1 MKQIL
6 QLFFGIAL
14 LLVFSTAYADDYP
27 INKNIDIKHYAFEIN
42 LSDSSDEISGI
53 ATITID
59 FKQEGVRNFR
69 LDFVNQKADK
79 ENKGMAIDAI
89 MVGGKAIRYTHQN
102 DEIILDLPSP
112 STKNQTLI
120 FTIKYHGVPLDGLR
134 IGKTKLGDRSFF
146 NENWPNRAR
155 HWLPT
160 LDHPSDKATSEFIVK
175 APSRYKV
182 ISNGLLLEES
192 ELGNNV
198 KLTHWKQSI
207 PSSCW
212 LFVIGVA
219 EFAVQYLDPFR
230 GKSIETWVYAKNREA
245 GFYDFQEPSK
255 KVLEFYSQYVG
266 PFAYEKLANIQT
278 PSVNGGM
285 ESSSAIFYGED
296 LVTGKRS
303 ERTRNVI
310 IHEIAHQWFGN
321 SVTETT
327 WDDAWLSEGFAT
339 FFTWLF
345 IEHAYGKEE
354 YTQGIEKAKKTVFDL
369 IAKMPDFSI
378 VSPRTA
384 EKELVITGI
393 TYQKG
398 AWVLHMLRNLMGEAN
413 FKKGIQSYY
422 AKFYISSATT
432 NDFRIEME
440 KASGMD
446 LKIFFRQ
453 WLYQP
458 IIPKIQVKWAFD
470 SVQKKL
476 KINIDQI
483 QKGDVIFNM
492 PLEIAYFK
500 KGSNTPSI
508 LKMNLDK
515 KQNLQ
520 IFNMKEAPEKVEA
533 DPHHVLLCEPIT
545 IKNESL
551 SFNDL
556 SKNKKPLND

>member
-6 QLFFGIAL
+6 YLFLSIS
-14 LLVFSTAYADDYP
+14 LVFHSSTAHADDYP
-27 INKNIDIKHYAFEIN
+27 VNKSIDIKHYAFEIN
-42 LSDSSDEISGI
+42 LSDSNDEIRGI

-59 FKQEGVRNFR
+59 FKEVGVRNFR

-79 ENKGMAIDAI
+79 ENKGMAIDGITIGDQA
-89 MVGGKAIRYTHQN
+89 VRYTHQN

-112 STKNQTLI
+112 STKNQTII

-160 LDHPSDKATSEFIVK
+160 LDHPSDKATSEFKVK
-175 APSRYKV
+175 APSHYKV

-192 ELGNNV
+192 ELDNNM
-198 KLTHWKQSI
+198 KLTHWKQSV

-219 EFAVQYLDPFR
+219 EFAVQYLDPFL
-230 GKSIETWVYAKNREA
+230 GKAIETWVYAKNREA
-245 GFYDFQEPSK
+245 GFYDFQEPTK

-266 PFAYEKLANIQT
+266 PFAYEKLANVQT
-278 PSVNGGM
+278 PSVSGGM

-303 ERTRNVI
+303 ERTRNVV

-339 FFTWLF
+339 FFTLLF
-345 IEHAYGKEE
+345 IENEYGKEE
-354 YTQGIEKAKKTVFDL
+354 YTKGIAKAKKTVLDL
-369 IAKMPDFSI
+369 LVKMPDFSI

-398 AWVLHMLRNLMGEAN
+398 AWVLHMLRDLIGEVN

-422 AKFYISSATT
+422 AKFYTSSATT
-432 NDFRIEME
+432 EDFRIEME

-446 LKIFFRQ
+446 LKIFFKQ
-453 WLYQP
+453 WLFQP
-458 IIPKIQVKWAFD
+458 VIPKIQANWTYDAKA
-470 SVQKKL
+470 KKL
-476 KINIDQI
+476 IITLDQI
-483 QKGDVIFNM
+483 QKGDVIFDM
-492 PLEIAYFK
+492 PIEIAYYK
-500 KGSNTPSI
+500 KGSDAPTL
-508 LKMNLDK
+508 LKMQLNK
-515 KQNLQ
+515 KQHSQTFKL
-520 IFNMKEAPEKVEA
+520 KEAPERLEV
-533 DPHHVLLCEPIT
+533 DPRNVLLCEPTTMSRDAI
-545 IKNESL
+545 
-551 SFNDL
+551 
-556 SKNKKPLND
+556 PRV

>member
-6 QLFFGIAL
+6 YLFFGISL
-14 LLVFSTAYADDYP
+14 IFNGSTAHADDYP
-27 INKNIDIKHYAFEIN
+27 VNKNIDIKHYAFEIN
-42 LSDSSDEISGI
+42 LSDSNDEIRGI

-59 FKQEGVRNFR
+59 FREVGVRNFR

-89 MVGGKAIRYTHQN
+89 TIGDQAVRYTHQN

-112 STKNQTLI
+112 STKNQTII
-120 FTIKYHGVPLDGLR
+120 FTIKYHGVPLDRLR

-160 LDHPSDKATSEFIVK
+160 LDHPSDKATSEFKVK
-175 APSRYKV
+175 APSHYKV

-198 KLTHWKQSI
+198 KLTHWKQSV

-219 EFAVQYLDPFR
+219 EFAVQYLEPFMD
-230 GKSIETWVYAKNREA
+230 KSIETWVYAKNREA
-245 GFYDFQEPSK
+245 GFYDFQEPTK

-303 ERTRNVI
+303 ERTRNVV

-321 SVTETT
+321 SITETT

-339 FFTWLF
+339 FFTLLF
-345 IEHAYGKEE
+345 IENEYGKEE
-354 YTQGIEKAKKTVFDL
+354 YTKGIAKAKKTVLDL
-369 IAKMPDFSI
+369 LVKMPNFSI

-398 AWVLHMLRNLMGEAN
+398 AWVLHMLRDLMGEVN

-422 AKFYISSATT
+422 AKFYVSSATT
-432 NDFRIEME
+432 DDFRIEME

-446 LKIFFRQ
+446 LKIFFNQ
-453 WLYQP
+453 WLFQP
-458 IIPKIQVKWAFD
+458 VIPKLNANWAYD
-470 SVQKKL
+470 AKAKKL
-476 KINIDQI
+476 KITLDQV
-483 QKGDVIFNM
+483 QKGDVIFDM
-492 PLEIAYFK
+492 PIEIAYYK
-500 KGSNTPSI
+500 KGSNAPTH
-508 LKMNLDK
+508 LKIRLNK
-515 KQNLQ
+515 KQNSQTFKL
-520 IFNMKEAPEKVEA
+520 KEAPEKLEV
-533 DPHHVLLCEPIT
+533 DPRNVLLCEPT
-545 IKNESL
+545 SSSREEM
-551 SFNDL
+551 
-556 SKNKKPLND
+556 PRV

>member
-6 QLFFGIAL
+6 YLFFGSSLIFNGL
-14 LLVFSTAYADDYP
+14 TAYADDYP
-27 INKNIDIKHYAFEIN
+27 VNKNIDIKHYAFEIN
-42 LSDSSDEISGI
+42 LSDSNDEIRGI

-59 FKQEGVRNFR
+59 FKEVGVRNFR

-89 MVGGKAIRYTHQN
+89 TVGDQAIHYTHQN

-112 STKNQTLI
+112 STKKQTII

-160 LDHPSDKATSEFIVK
+160 LDHPSDKATSEFKVI
-175 APSRYKV
+175 APTHYKV

-198 KLTHWKQSI
+198 KLTHWKQSV

-219 EFAVQYLDPFR
+219 EFAVQYLEPFM

-245 GFYDFQEPSK
+245 GFYDFQEPTK

-303 ERTRNVI
+303 ERTRNVV

-339 FFTWLF
+339 FFTLLF
-345 IEHAYGKEE
+345 IENEYGKEE
-354 YTQGIEKAKKTVFDL
+354 YTKGIAKAKKTVLDL
-369 IAKMPDFSI
+369 LVKMPDFSI

-398 AWVLHMLRNLMGEAN
+398 AWILHMLRDLMGEVN

-422 AKFYISSATT
+422 AKFYTSSATT
-432 NDFRIEME
+432 DDFRIEME

-446 LKIFFRQ
+446 LKIFFNQ
-453 WLYQP
+453 WLFQP
-458 IIPKIQVKWAFD
+458 TIPKLNVNWTYDAKAKRLRITLDQV
-470 SVQKKL
+470 
-476 KINIDQI
+476 
-483 QKGDVIFNM
+483 QKGDVIFDM
-492 PLEIAYFK
+492 PVEIAYYK
-500 KGSNTPSI
+500 KGSNAPTL
-508 LKMNLDK
+508 LKIRLNK
-515 KQNLQ
+515 KQNSQTFKL
-520 IFNMKEAPEKVEA
+520 KEAPEKLEV
-533 DPHHVLLCEPIT
+533 DPRNVLLFEPTT
-545 IKNESL
+545 ISR
-551 SFNDL
+551 DAI
-556 SKNKKPLND
+556 PRV

>member
-1 MKQIL
+1 MKKFL
-6 QLFFGIAL
+6 YLFFGISL
-14 LLVFSTAYADDYP
+14 LFNGLHARADDYP
-27 INKNIDIKHYAFEIN
+27 VNKNIDIKHYAFEIT
-42 LSDSSDEISGI
+42 LSDSNDEIRGI

-59 FKQEGVRNFR
+59 FKEAGIRNFR

-89 MVGGKAIRYTHQN
+89 TIGDHPILYTHLN
-102 DEIILDLPSP
+102 DEIILNLPSP

-120 FTIKYHGVPLDGLR
+120 FTITYHGVPLDGLR

-160 LDHPSDKATSEFIVK
+160 LDHPSDKATSEFKIK
-175 APSRYKV
+175 APSHYKV

-192 ELGNNV
+192 ELGNSM
-198 KLTHWKQSI
+198 KLTHWKQSV

-219 EFAVQYLDPFR
+219 EFAVQYLDPFM

-245 GFYDFQEPSK
+245 GFYDFKEPTK

-303 ERTRNVI
+303 ERTRNVV

-339 FFTWLF
+339 FFTLLF
-345 IEHAYGKEE
+345 IENEYGKEE
-354 YTQGIEKAKKTVFDL
+354 YDKGIAKAKKTVLDL
-369 IAKMPDFSI
+369 LVKMPDFSI

-398 AWVLHMLRNLMGEAN
+398 AWVLHMLRNLMGESH

-422 AKFYISSATT
+422 AKFYTSSATT
-432 NDFRIEME
+432 DDFRIMME

-446 LKIFFRQ
+446 LKIFFKQ

-458 IIPKIQVKWAFD
+458 IIPKIHANWTYDAKA
-470 SVQKKL
+470 KKL
-476 KINIDQI
+476 KISVEQI
-483 QKGDVIFNM
+483 QKGDVVFDM
-492 PLEIAYFK
+492 PIEIAYYK
-500 KGSNTPSI
+500 KGSNAPSL
-508 LKMNLDK
+508 LKMRLNK
-515 KQNLQ
+515 KQNIQL
-520 IFNMKEAPEKVEA
+520 FLLNEAPEKIEV
-533 DPHHVLLCEPIT
+533 DPRNVLLCEPST
-545 IKNESL
+545 I
-551 SFNDL
+551 
-556 SKNKKPLND
+556 SKDVNLRN

>member
-6 QLFFGIAL
+6 YLFFGIS
-14 LLVFSTAYADDYP
+14 LVFNGSTAHADDYP
-27 INKNIDIKHYAFEIN
+27 VNKNIDIKHYAFEIN
-42 LSDSSDEISGI
+42 LSDSNDEIRGI

-59 FKQEGVRNFR
+59 FKEVGIRNFR

-79 ENKGMAIDAI
+79 ENKGMAIEAI
-89 MVGGKAIRYTHQN
+89 TVGDQAISYTHQN
-102 DEIILDLPSP
+102 DEIILNLPSP
-112 STKNQTLI
+112 STKNQTII

-160 LDHPSDKATSEFIVK
+160 LDHPSDKATSEFKVI
-175 APSRYKV
+175 APSHYKV

-192 ELGNNV
+192 ELGNSM
-198 KLTHWKQSI
+198 KLTHWKQSV

-219 EFAVQYLDPFR
+219 EFAVQYLDPFL

-245 GFYDFQEPSK
+245 GFYDFQEPTK

-303 ERTRNVI
+303 ERTRNVV

-321 SVTETT
+321 SITETT

-339 FFTWLF
+339 FFTLLF
-345 IEHAYGKEE
+345 IENEYGKEE
-354 YTQGIEKAKKTVFDL
+354 YTKGIAKAKKTVLDL
-369 IAKMPDFSI
+369 LVKMPDFSI
-378 VSPRTA
+378 VSPRSA

-398 AWVLHMLRNLMGEAN
+398 AWVLHMLRDLMGEAN

-422 AKFYISSATT
+422 AKFYVSSATT
-432 NDFRIEME
+432 EDFRIEMG

-446 LKIFFRQ
+446 LKIFFNQ
-453 WLYQP
+453 WLFQP
-458 IIPKIQVKWAFD
+458 IIPKIQANWAYD
-470 SVQKKL
+470 AKAKKL
-476 KINIDQI
+476 KITLDQI
-483 QKGDVIFNM
+483 QKGDVIFDM
-492 PLEIAYFK
+492 PIEIAYYK
-500 KGSNTPSI
+500 KGSDAPTL
-508 LKMNLDK
+508 LKMRLNK
-515 KQNLQ
+515 KQHSQTFKL
-520 IFNMKEAPEKVEA
+520 KEAPEKVEL
-533 DPHHVLLCEPIT
+533 DPRNVLLCEPT
-545 IKNESL
+545 IISR
-551 SFNDL
+551 DAI
-556 SKNKKPLND
+556 PRV